1 MPTPILFRSTAGGL
15 HMLKKFGRRKVF
27 DAAAKTSHRP
37 NVLTTNRRPIANW
50 SAIIDN
56 HLPTTENLRKPP
68 NKKVVV
74 GGRREVVD
82 VIL

>member
-37 NVLTTNRRPIANW
+37 NVLTTNRQLVGDHRQSFADHRIPSKN
-50 SAIIDN
+50 
-56 HLPTTENLRKPP
+56 TQ
-68 NKKVVV
+68 KKVVV